1 MSFLVVLVVDDVDDC
16 PAVLK
21 AWEDAGVKG
30 VTILPSSGLGR
41 ARRIG
46 LMDNLPLMPSL
57 QDIDRSEE
65 IQHRTLFSVVEDQQT
80 VDKLIAATQ
89 QVIGNLD
96 EPHTGFLFVVPVLQ
110 AFGLWRQRGT

>member
-1 MSFLVVLVVDDVDDC
+1 MSYLVVLVVDNVDDC
-16 PAVLK
+16 PAILE

-41 ARRIG
+41 IRRIG

-57 QDIDRSEE
+57 QDISRSEE
-65 IQHRTLFSVVEDQQT
+65 VQHRTLFSVVEDQET
-80 VDKLIAATQ
+80 VEKMIAAAQ

-110 AFGLWRQRGT
+110 AFGLGRERGT

>member
-1 MSFLVVLVVDDVDDC
+1 M
-16 PAVLK
+16 
-21 AWEDAGVKG
+21 
-30 VTILPSSGLGR
+30 T
-41 ARRIG
+41 
-46 LMDNLPLMPSL
+46 SL

-110 AFGLWRQRGT
+110 AFGLGRQRGT